1 METRNEKTLHARF
14 QTLALNNNGQIKLGQ
29 ICLEN
34 IQPVKYR
41 LCRVT
46 NGYIPPLEA
55 LNQREVYTVYRF
67 ARTQS

>member
-1 METRNEKTLHARF
+1 MERLHTLL
-14 QTLALNNNGQIKLGQ
+14 QTLALNNDGQIQLGRT
-29 ICLEN
+29 CLEN

-55 LNQREVYTVYRF
+55 SNPREVYTVYRF
-67 ARTQS
+67 AR